1 MLDVTAFL
9 VSVFLILLSVLL
21 LRTVI
26 NDYIR
31 VHTRR
36 AVRREAQRVQARGIW
51 LPVEQVE
58 SLQVRLR
65 HNEQPDRQQ
74 GRQPDNSG
82 VQGDHHAVTAAARR

>member
-9 VSVFLILLSVLL
+9 VSAFLILLSVLL
-21 LRTVI
+21 LRSVVD
-26 NDYIR
+26 DYIR

-36 AVRREAQRVQARGIW
+36 AIRGEAQRVQARGIW

-65 HNEQPDRQQ
+65 HNEQQDRQQ

-82 VQGDHHAVTAAARR
+82 VHGDHHAVTAAARR

>member
-9 VSVFLILLSVLL
+9 VSAFLILLSVLL
-21 LRTVI
+21 LRSVVD
-26 NDYIR
+26 DYIR

-65 HNEQPDRQQ
+65 HNEQHDRQQ
-74 GRQPDNSG
+74 GREANNPEGQR
-82 VQGDHHAVTAAARR
+82 DHHAVAAAARR